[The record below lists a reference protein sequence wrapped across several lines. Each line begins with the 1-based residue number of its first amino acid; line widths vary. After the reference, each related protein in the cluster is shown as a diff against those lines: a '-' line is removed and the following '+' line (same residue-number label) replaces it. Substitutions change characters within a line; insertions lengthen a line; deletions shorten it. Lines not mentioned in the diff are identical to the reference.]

1 MPAGTSGRHNQHF
14 PVTASVTWIAA
25 DIEPHAPS
33 QAEDDSEMATITAA
47 MVKDL
52 RESTGAGMMDC
63 KAALTESDGDM
74 QAAQDWLRKK
84 GLSKAAKK
92 AGRVA
97 AEGLIA
103 ALTKDTKGVVVEVN
117 SETDFVARNEHFQGL
132 VKMIAQV
139 ALDVGADLEKI
150 KAAKVGNVT
159 VETAIADAIATIGEN
174 MTLRRAAALEVG
186 KGVVSSYVH
195 NAVVEGAGK
204 MGVIVALE
212 SPGKADELA
221 VLGKQ
226 LAMHVAA
233 ANPLAID
240 PTGLDP
246 ATVKREKDVLADK
259 YRQQGKPENVIEKIV
274 ESGLKTY
281 YKEVCLLEQAFIHD
295 SGKSVAQ
302 AIKEAEG
309 RVGGPIKVAGFLRYA
324 LGEGI
329 EKQESDFAAEVA
341 AASGQK

>member
-1 MPAGTSGRHNQHF
+1 
-14 PVTASVTWIAA
+14 
-25 DIEPHAPS
+25 
-33 QAEDDSEMATITAA
+33 MATITAA

-63 KAALTESDGDM
+63 KAALTENNGDM

-97 AEGLIA
+97 AEGLIG
-103 ALTKDTKGVVVEVN
+103 ALTSGTKGVLVEVN
-117 SETDFVARNEHFQGL
+117 SETDFVARNEQFQGL

-139 ALDVGADLEKI
+139 ALHNGANVETI
-150 KAAKVGNVT
+150 KAAKVGDVT
-159 VETAIADAIATIGEN
+159 VETAISDAIATIGEN
-174 MTLRRAAALEVG
+174 MTLRRAASLEVS

-204 MGVIVALE
+204 IGVIVALE
-212 SPGKADELA
+212 SAGKTDELA
-221 VLGKQ
+221 VLGRQ

-233 ANPLAID
+233 AKPLALD
-240 PTGLDP
+240 PAGLDP
-246 ATVKREKDVLADK
+246 ETVKREKDVLADK

-274 ESGLKTY
+274 DSGLKTY
-281 YKEVCLLEQAFIHD
+281 YKEVCLLDQAFIHD

-302 AIKEAEG
+302 AVKEAEG
-309 RVGGPIKVAGFLRYA
+309 KVGGPIKIAGFVNYA

-341 AASGQK
+341 AASGKK

>member
-1 MPAGTSGRHNQHF
+1 
-14 PVTASVTWIAA
+14 
-25 DIEPHAPS
+25 
-33 QAEDDSEMATITAA
+33 MATISAA
-47 MVKDL
+47 MVKEL

-63 KAALTESDGDM
+63 KAALTETAGDM
-74 QAAQDWLRKK
+74 TAAQDWLRKK

-97 AEGLIA
+97 AEGLIG
-103 ALTKDTKGVVVEVN
+103 ALTSGTKGVLVEVN
-117 SETDFVARNEHFQGL
+117 SETDFVARNEQFQGL

-139 ALDVGADLEKI
+139 ALHNKADVDAI
-150 KAAKVGNVT
+150 KAAKVGDVT
-159 VETAIADAIATIGEN
+159 VETAINDAIATIGEN
-174 MTLRRAAALEVG
+174 MSLRRAASLEVG

-204 MGVIVALE
+204 IGVIVALE
-212 SPGKADELA
+212 STGKTDELA
-221 VLGKQ
+221 VLGRQ

-233 ANPLAID
+233 AKPLALD
-240 PTGLDP
+240 SAGLDP
-246 ATVKREKDVLADK
+246 ETIKREKDVLADK

-274 ESGLKTY
+274 DSGLKTY
-281 YKEVCLLEQAFIHD
+281 YKEVCLLDQAFIHD

-302 AIKEAEG
+302 AVKEAEG
-309 RVGGPIKVAGFLRYA
+309 KVGGPIKIAGFVNYA

-341 AASGQK
+341 AASGKK

>member
-1 MPAGTSGRHNQHF
+1 MT
-14 PVTASVTWIAA
+14 
-25 DIEPHAPS
+25 
-33 QAEDDSEMATITAA
+33 TITAA

-52 RESTGAGMMDC
+52 RETTGAGMMDC
-63 KAALTESDGDM
+63 KAALTENAGDM
-74 QAAQDWLRKK
+74 QASIDWLRKK

-92 AGRVA
+92 AGRIA
-97 AEGLIA
+97 AEGLIGA
-103 ALTKDTKGVVVEVN
+103 VTAGNKGVVVEVN
-117 SETDFVARNEHFQGL
+117 SETDFVARNGQFQGL

-139 ALDVGADLEKI
+139 ALEVGADVEKI

-174 MTLRRAAALEVG
+174 MTLRRAASLEVG

-195 NAVVEGAGK
+195 NAVIEGAGK

-212 SPGKADELA
+212 SAGKTDELA
-221 VLGKQ
+221 TLGKQ

-233 ANPLAID
+233 ANPLALD
-240 PTGLDP
+240 STGLDP

-302 AIKEAEG
+302 AVKEAEG
-309 RVGGPIKVAGFLRYA
+309 KVGGPIKVTGFVRYA

-329 EKQESDFAAEVA
+329 EKQETDFAAEVA
-341 AASGQK
+341 AVSGQK

>member
-1 MPAGTSGRHNQHF
+1 
-14 PVTASVTWIAA
+14 
-25 DIEPHAPS
+25 
-33 QAEDDSEMATITAA
+33 MATITAA
-47 MVKDL
+47 MVKEL

-63 KAALTESDGDM
+63 KAALTENAGDM

-97 AEGLIA
+97 AEGLIG
-103 ALTKDTKGVVVEVN
+103 ALTSGNKGVLVEVN
-117 SETDFVARNEHFQGL
+117 SETDFVARNEQFQGL

-139 ALDVGADLEKI
+139 ALHNGADVEKI
-150 KAAKVGNVT
+150 KAVKVGDVT
-159 VETAIADAIATIGEN
+159 VETAISDAIATIGEN
-174 MTLRRAAALEVG
+174 MTLRRATSLEVS

-204 MGVIVALE
+204 IGVIVALE
-212 SPGKADELA
+212 SAGKVDELA
-221 VLGKQ
+221 VLGRQ

-233 ANPLAID
+233 AKPLALD
-240 PTGLDP
+240 PSGLDP
-246 ATVKREKDVLADK
+246 ETVKREKDVLADK

-274 ESGLKTY
+274 DSGLKTY
-281 YKEVCLLEQAFIHD
+281 YKEVCLLDQAFIHD

-302 AIKEAEG
+302 AVKEAEG
-309 RVGGPIKVAGFLRYA
+309 KVGGPIKIAGFVNYA

-341 AASGQK
+341 AASGKK

>member
-1 MPAGTSGRHNQHF
+1 
-14 PVTASVTWIAA
+14 
-25 DIEPHAPS
+25 
-33 QAEDDSEMATITAA
+33 MATITAA

-63 KAALTESDGDM
+63 KAALTETAGDM

-97 AEGLIA
+97 AEGLIG
-103 ALTKDTKGVVVEVN
+103 ALTAAVKGVVVEVN
-117 SETDFVARNEHFQGL
+117 SETDFVARNEQFQGL

-139 ALDVGADLEKI
+139 ALDVGPDIEKI
-150 KAAKVGNVT
+150 KAAKVGGVT
-159 VETAIADAIATIGEN
+159 VEAAIAEAIATIGEN
-174 MTLRRAAALEVG
+174 MTLRRAASLEVG
-186 KGVVSSYVH
+186 KGVVSSYIH
-195 NAVVEGAGK
+195 NAAIEGAGK

-212 SPGKADELA
+212 SSGKTDELSQ
-221 VLGKQ
+221 LGRQ

-233 ANPLAID
+233 ANPLA
-240 PTGLDP
+240 LDP
-246 ATVKREKDVLADK
+246 ADLTPDLVRREKDVLADK

-295 SGKSVAQ
+295 NAKSVAQ
-302 AIKEAEG
+302 AVKEAEG
-309 RVGGPIKVAGFLRYA
+309 RIGAPVKITGFVRYA

-329 EKQESDFAAEVA
+329 EKQETDFAAEVA
-341 AASGQK
+341 AVSGKK